1 MPRFTADEKQ
11 VTPVPLITQGYFFN
25 DTATTEIY
33 TVRQLT
39 GRLDMR
45 TIGVLPKSV
54 LILECLGMILLAL
67 ALLSLNHYL
76 TLPAPFNTPLAG
88 VLMVFLGVV
97 LILPAA
103 VAMMWRIAQ
112 LLAPQLM
119 KRPPDISSRSDREKH
134 NESDH

>member
-1 MPRFTADEKQ
+1 
-11 VTPVPLITQGYFFN
+11 
-25 DTATTEIY
+25 
-33 TVRQLT
+33 
-39 GRLDMR
+39 MR

-97 LILPAA
+97 LILPAN
-103 VAMMWRIAQ
+103 R
-112 LLAPQLM
+112 LM
-119 KRPPDISSRSDREKH
+119 KSCWRAMTSSWLSII
-134 NESDH
+134 

>member
-1 MPRFTADEKQ
+1 
-11 VTPVPLITQGYFFN
+11 
-25 DTATTEIY
+25 
-33 TVRQLT
+33 
-39 GRLDMR
+39 MR

-97 LILPAA
+97 LIRRGGDDVAYCAVTGAA
-103 VAMMWRIAQ
+103 VDETSTRHFF
-112 LLAPQLM
+112 PF
-119 KRPPDISSRSDREKH
+119 R
-134 NESDH
+134 

>member
-1 MPRFTADEKQ
+1 
-11 VTPVPLITQGYFFN
+11 
-25 DTATTEIY
+25 
-33 TVRQLT
+33 
-39 GRLDMR
+39 MR

-54 LILECLGMILLAL
+54 LILEYLGMILLAL

-88 VLMVFLGVV
+88 VFLGVV

>member
-1 MPRFTADEKQ
+1 
-11 VTPVPLITQGYFFN
+11 
-25 DTATTEIY
+25 
-33 TVRQLT
+33 
-39 GRLDMR
+39 MR
-45 TIGVLPKSV
+45 TIGVLPKSI

-76 TLPAPFNTPLAG
+76 TLPAPFNTPLPAPFNTPLAG

>member
-1 MPRFTADEKQ
+1 
-11 VTPVPLITQGYFFN
+11 
-25 DTATTEIY
+25 
-33 TVRQLT
+33 
-39 GRLDMR
+39 MR

-54 LILECLGMILLAL
+54 LILEYLGMILLAL

-76 TLPAPFNTPLAG
+76 TLPAPFNTPLPAPFNTPLAG

-119 KRPPDISSRSDREKH
+119 ETSTRHFFPFR
-134 NESDH
+134 

>member
-1 MPRFTADEKQ
+1 
-11 VTPVPLITQGYFFN
+11 
-25 DTATTEIY
+25 
-33 TVRQLT
+33 
-39 GRLDMR
+39 MR

-54 LILECLGMILLAL
+54 LILEYLGMILLAL

-103 VAMMWRIAQ
+103 GDDVAYCAVTGAAVDETSTRHFF
-112 LLAPQLM
+112 PF
-119 KRPPDISSRSDREKH
+119 R
-134 NESDH
+134 

>member
-1 MPRFTADEKQ
+1 
-11 VTPVPLITQGYFFN
+11 
-25 DTATTEIY
+25 
-33 TVRQLT
+33 
-39 GRLDMR
+39 MR

-54 LILECLGMILLAL
+54 LILEYLGMILLAL

-76 TLPAPFNTPLAG
+76 TLPAPFNTLPAPFNTPLAG

-119 KRPPDISSRSDREKH
+119 KRPPDIPSRSDREKH

>member
-1 MPRFTADEKQ
+1 MNVASWLKRKPG
-11 VTPVPLITQGYFFN
+11 TP
-25 DTATTEIY
+25 E
-33 TVRQLT
+33 
-39 GRLDMR
+39 
-45 TIGVLPKSV
+45 
-54 LILECLGMILLAL
+54 
-67 ALLSLNHYL
+67 LSLDYL